1 MLFMEISAK
10 NKEKISEQILAHLYS
25 INPRAVFTVQIAREL
40 ARDEEFIKQLLI
52 NLKKKGLVVEI
63 GKNSKGILY
72 LKRKRWQLSDEAYN
86 IYQMNQTNYN

>member
-1 MLFMEISAK
+1 MKISAQ

-40 ARDEEFIKQLLI
+40 ARDEEFIKQLLM

>member
-1 MLFMEISAK
+1 MEISIQ

-63 GKNSKGILY
+63 GKNSKGITY

>member
-1 MLFMEISAK
+1 MEISAQ

>member
-1 MLFMEISAK
+1 MEISAK